1 MNFSKN
7 KKPFQKNSL
16 NFVRTEPMSNLSA
29 IKKPIAEEIKAYH
42 KVFRTTIRSKVPLL
56 DIIMKYILK
65 TKGKEIRPII
75 VMYSAKMMGEISE
88 TTYYAATLIE
98 LLHTAT
104 LVHDDVVDDS
114 NKRRGLFSINALWKN
129 KIAVLAGDYLLAKGL
144 LLAVE
149 TKNHHL
155 LEFVSKATRDMSEG
169 ELLQIEKARKLDI
182 SEEVYFEIIRKK
194 TASLLASC
202 FATGALS
209 TITDQEAV
217 EKLWHVGE
225 LTGIAFQIMDDLLD
239 YKKTSVTGKPSG
251 IDIKEKKITLPLIY
265 LMNNIDKADKKT
277 IIRIIKR
284 KNQDTKS
291 VQLLINQVRE
301 SGGIDYARNKMME
314 YKNKAI
320 DLLHE
325 FPDNE
330 ARQALEHIIEF
341 TISRKS

>member
-1 MNFSKN
+1 MSD
-7 KKPFQKNSL
+7 L
-16 NFVRTEPMSNLSA
+16 NA
-29 IKKPIAEEIKAYH
+29 IKKPIAAEIKAYH
-42 KVFRTTIRSKVPLL
+42 KVFRSTIRSKVPLL
-56 DIIMKYILK
+56 DIIMKYIMK

-75 VMYSAKMMGEISE
+75 VLYSARMMGEISE
-88 TTYYAATLIE
+88 ETYYAATLIE

-114 NKRRGLFSINALWKN
+114 NRRRGLFSVNALWKN

-149 TKNHHL
+149 THNPHL

-182 SEEVYFEIIRKK
+182 SENVYFEIIKKK

-209 TITDQEAV
+209 TINDREAI
-217 EKLWHVGE
+217 EKLWKVGE

-265 LMNNIDKADKKT
+265 LLEQSDTKNRR
-277 IIRIIKR
+277 RIVRTIKR
-284 KNQDTKS
+284 QPAEPQKIEALIRE
-291 VQLLINQVRE
+291 VQS
-301 SGGIDYARNKMME
+301 SGGMEYARKKMLE

-320 DLLHE
+320 ELLHD

-330 ARQALEHIIEF
+330 GRRVLEEIIEF
-341 TISRKS
+341 TISRTK

>member
-1 MNFSKN
+1 
-7 KKPFQKNSL
+7 
-16 NFVRTEPMSNLSA
+16 MSNLSV

-42 KVFRTTIRSKVPLL
+42 KVFRTTVRSKVPLL
-56 DIIMKYILK
+56 DIIMKYIMK
-65 TKGKEIRPII
+65 TKGKEVRPII
-75 VMYSAKMMGEISE
+75 VIYTAKMMGEISE

-144 LLAVE
+144 MMAVE

-169 ELLQIEKARKLDI
+169 ELLQMEKARKLDI
-182 SEEVYFEIIRKK
+182 SEEVYFEVIRKK

-209 TITDQEAV
+209 TASDREAV

-265 LMNNIDKADKKT
+265 LLNNSSKTDRKK
-277 IIRIIKR
+277 IIHIIKR
-284 KNQDTKS
+284 RNQDTKS
-291 VQLLINQVRE
+291 VQLLIKQVQE
-301 SGGIDYARNKMME
+301 SGGIDYARRKMMD
-314 YKNKAI
+314 YKNNAI
-320 DLLHE
+320 KLLHD

-330 ARQALEHIIEF
+330 ARRALEEIIEF

>member
-1 MNFSKN
+1 
-7 KKPFQKNSL
+7 
-16 NFVRTEPMSNLSA
+16 MSNLST

-42 KVFRTTIRSKVPLL
+42 RVFRTTVRSKVPLL
-56 DIIMKYILK
+56 DIIMKYIMK
-65 TKGKEIRPII
+65 TKGKEVRPII
-75 VMYSAKMMGEISE
+75 VIYTAKMMGEISE

-144 LLAVE
+144 LMAVE
-149 TKNHHL
+149 TNNHHL

-169 ELLQIEKARKLDI
+169 ELLQMEKARKLDI

-209 TITDQEAV
+209 TISDREAV
-217 EKLWHVGE
+217 EKLWRVGE

-239 YKKTSVTGKPSG
+239 YRKSSVIGKPSG
-251 IDIKEKKITLPLIY
+251 IDIKEKKTTPIT
-265 LMNNIDKADKKT
+265 T
-277 IIRIIKR
+277 
-284 KNQDTKS
+284 
-291 VQLLINQVRE
+291 
-301 SGGIDYARNKMME
+301 NKLAM
-314 YKNKAI
+314 K
-320 DLLHE
+320 
-325 FPDNE
+325 
-330 ARQALEHIIEF
+330 
-341 TISRKS
+341 

>member
-1 MNFSKN
+1 
-7 KKPFQKNSL
+7 
-16 NFVRTEPMSNLSA
+16 MSNLSA

-42 KVFRTTIRSKVPLL
+42 KVFRTTVRSKVPLL
-56 DIIMKYILK
+56 DIIMKYIMK
-65 TKGKEIRPII
+65 TKGKEVRPII
-75 VMYSAKMMGEISE
+75 VIYTAKMMGEISE

-144 LLAVE
+144 LMAVE
-149 TKNHHL
+149 TQNHHL

-169 ELLQIEKARKLDI
+169 ELLQMEKARKLDI

-209 TITDQEAV
+209 TISDRAAV

-239 YKKTSVTGKPSG
+239 YRKTSVTGKPSG

-265 LMNNIDKADKKT
+265 LLNNSSKTDKKK
-277 IIRIIKR
+277 IIHIIKR
-284 KNQDTKS
+284 RNQDTKS
-291 VQLLINQVRE
+291 VQLLINQVQQ
-301 SGGIDYARNKMME
+301 SGGIDYARQKMME
-314 YKNKAI
+314 YKNNAI
-320 DLLHE
+320 ELLHE

-330 ARQALEHIIEF
+330 ARQALEEIIEF
-341 TISRKS
+341 TISRKN

>member
-1 MNFSKN
+1 MS
-7 KKPFQKNSL
+7 SL
-16 NFVRTEPMSNLSA
+16 SQ

-42 KVFRTTIRSKVPLL
+42 KVFRSTIRSEVPLL

-65 TKGKEIRPII
+65 TKGKEVRPII
-75 VMYSAKMMGEISE
+75 VLYTAKMMGEITE

-114 NKRRGLFSINALWKN
+114 NTRRGMFSINALWKN

-149 TKNHHL
+149 TQHHHL

-182 SEEVYFEIIRKK
+182 SEEVYFDIIRKK

-202 FATGALS
+202 FATGASS
-209 TITDQEAV
+209 TITDRPTI
-217 EKLWHVGE
+217 EKLWKVGE
-225 LTGIAFQIMDDLLD
+225 YTGIAFQIMDDLLD
-239 YKKTSVTGKPSG
+239 YRKTSVTGKPSG

-265 LMNNIDKADKKT
+265 LLNNSDKADKKKIIQT
-277 IIRIIKR
+277 IRRRRQDPQRIEY
-284 KNQDTKS
+284 
-291 VQLLINQVRE
+291 LIQQVID
-301 SGGIDYARNKMME
+301 SGGLEYARQKMME
-314 YKNKAI
+314 YKEKAVT
-320 DLLHE
+320 LLHE
-325 FPDNE
+325 FPDND
-330 ARQALEHIIEF
+330 ARDALEQIIEF
-341 TISRKS
+341 TISRKK

>member
-1 MNFSKN
+1 
-7 KKPFQKNSL
+7 
-16 NFVRTEPMSNLSA
+16 MSNLSA
-29 IKKPIAEEIKAYH
+29 IKKPIASEIKAYH
-42 KVFRTTIRSKVPLL
+42 KVFKSTIRSKVSLL

-75 VMYSAKMMGEISE
+75 VIYVAKMMGEISE
-88 TTYYAATLIE
+88 TTYYAAALIE

-114 NKRRGLFSINALWKN
+114 NKRRGVFSINALWKN

-149 TKNHHL
+149 TNNPHL
-155 LEFVSKATRDMSEG
+155 LEFVSRATRDMSEG

-209 TITDQEAV
+209 AISDREAV

-239 YKKTSVTGKPSG
+239 FKKPSITGKPSG

-265 LMNNIDKADKKT
+265 LLNKSNALEKKK
-277 IIRIIKR
+277 IIRIVKKR
-284 KNQDTKS
+284 HQDTKS
-291 VQLLINQVRE
+291 IQLLIKQVRE
-301 SGGIDYARNKMME
+301 SGGIEYAKGKMIA

-330 ARQALEHIIEF
+330 ARQALEQIIEF
-341 TISRKS
+341 TINRKN

>member
-1 MNFSKN
+1 
-7 KKPFQKNSL
+7 
-16 NFVRTEPMSNLSA
+16 MSNLSA
-29 IKKPIAEEIKAYH
+29 IKKPIANEIKAYH
-42 KVFRTTIRSKVPLL
+42 KVFRSTIRSKVSLL

-75 VMYSAKMMGEISE
+75 VIYTAKMMGEISE

-114 NKRRGLFSINALWKN
+114 NKRRGVFSINALWKN

-149 TKNHHL
+149 TKNPHL

-182 SEEVYFEIIRKK
+182 SEDVYFEIIQKK

-202 FATGALS
+202 FATGASS
-209 TITDQEAV
+209 TITDRELI

-239 YKKTSVTGKPSG
+239 FRKTSVTGKPSG

-265 LMNNIDKADKKT
+265 LMDNSNKEEKKK
-277 IIRIIKR
+277 IIRTVKR
-284 KNQDTKS
+284 RNQDPKS
-291 VQLLINQVRE
+291 VQLLINQVQE
-301 SGGIDYARNKMME
+301 SGGIEYAQSKMIE

-320 DLLHE
+320 ELLHE

-330 ARQALEHIIEF
+330 ARQALEDIIEF

>member
-1 MNFSKN
+1 
-7 KKPFQKNSL
+7 
-16 NFVRTEPMSNLSA
+16 MSNLSA

-42 KVFRTTIRSKVPLL
+42 KVFRTTVRSKVPLL
-56 DIIMKYILK
+56 DIIMKYIMK
-65 TKGKEIRPII
+65 TKGKEVRPII
-75 VMYSAKMMGEISE
+75 VIYTAKMMGEISE

-144 LLAVE
+144 LMAVE
-149 TKNHHL
+149 TQNHHL

-169 ELLQIEKARKLDI
+169 ELLQMEKARKLDI

-209 TITDQEAV
+209 TVSDRPAV

-239 YKKTSVTGKPSG
+239 YRKTSVTGKPSG

-265 LMNNIDKADKKT
+265 LLNNSSKTDKKK
-277 IIRIIKR
+277 IIHILKR
-284 KNQDTKS
+284 RNQDTKS
-291 VQLLINQVRE
+291 VQLLINQVQQ
-301 SGGIDYARNKMME
+301 SGGIDYARQKMME
-314 YKNKAI
+314 YKNNAI
-320 DLLHE
+320 ELLHE

-330 ARQALEHIIEF
+330 ARQALEEINLP
-341 TISRKS
+341 

>member
-1 MNFSKN
+1 
-7 KKPFQKNSL
+7 
-16 NFVRTEPMSNLSA
+16 MSHLSA
-29 IKKPIAEEIKAYH
+29 IKKPISDEIKAYH
-42 KVFRTTIRSKVPLL
+42 KVFKSTIRSKVPLL
-56 DIIMKYILK
+56 DIIMQYIMK

-75 VMYSAKMMGEISE
+75 VLYTAKMMGGISE

-104 LVHDDVVDDS
+104 LVHDDVVDGS
-114 NKRRGLFSINALWKN
+114 NKRRGVFSINAMWKN

-149 TKNHHL
+149 THNGHL

-202 FATGALS
+202 FATGAFS
-209 TITDQEAV
+209 TIDDREAI
-217 EKLWHVGE
+217 EKLWRVGE

-239 YKKTSVTGKPSG
+239 YQKTSVTGKPSG

-265 LMNNIDKADKKT
+265 LLNNSDKSGRRE
-277 IIRIIKR
+277 IIRTIK
-284 KNQDTKS
+284 KQNKDPKS
-291 VQLLINQVRE
+291 VEELIRQVHN
-301 SGGIDYARNKMME
+301 SGGIDYSRKKMLE
-314 YKNKAI
+314 YKERAVK
-320 DLLHE
+320 LLQE

-330 ARQALEHIIEF
+330 GRQALQQIIEF
-341 TISRKS
+341 TISRKK